1 MKYVSNDALKI
12 SDETLG
18 GFIEKL
24 KDGDGSEA
32 AGAAENL
39 YRLTSLPTAVS
50 IDVRAAFYII
60 VFFPISWTDVYAFLE

>member
-12 SDETLG
+12 SDEDMG

-24 KDGDGSEA
+24 KDEVCAVGV
-32 AGAAENL
+32 AENL

-50 IDVRAAFYII
+50 IDVRIGLIEFCQN
-60 VFFPISWTDVYAFLE
+60 FST